1 MSEDLVFRLRTCAAA
16 LLVGN
21 TDWITRVRDDAANL
35 MIEASNLIDVP
46 EPIGELM
53 PTLKAPPTPASGP
66 TWVASG
72 DSLPS
77 VTPKPC
83 PSCGNVAARKV
94 RIANRHLFLTCPMCA
109 HEWEYKP

>member
-16 LLVGN
+16 MLVGN
-21 TDWITRVRDDAANL
+21 PDWLMRVRDDAANL

-46 EPIGELM
+46 EPIGEPM
-53 PTLKAPPTPASGP
+53 KVLKAQEATGP

-77 VTPKPC
+77 VAPKPC

-94 RIANRHLFLTCPMCA
+94 RIANRHLFLTCPMCT
-109 HEWEYKP
+109 HEWEYRP